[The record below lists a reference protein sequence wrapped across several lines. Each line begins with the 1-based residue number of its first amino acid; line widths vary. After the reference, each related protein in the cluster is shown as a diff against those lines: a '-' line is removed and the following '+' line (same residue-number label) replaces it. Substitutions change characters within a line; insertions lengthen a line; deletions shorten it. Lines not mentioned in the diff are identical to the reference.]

1 MVYTGGNDPQFQ
13 QPGYRL
19 VTPCDVVNP
28 FASPQP
34 WPIVQPTML
43 GDGTVTAT
51 LKRSFFHIAL
61 DLVLIAVGVSLI
73 RSSRERRRQAAATP
87 PATHLLHV
95 EPPSSAYA
103 LYEVGVETALRV
115 VQLVVMSE
123 VAVSPSELASLRAL
137 GTTLERY
144 LHAERSTWPGR
155 SRSGEAVA
163 WFIRAEFTLLQR
175 ALNSLNHPSIIVTY
189 PEAKR
194 FALLL
199 DLVSLSLSSSR

>member
-73 RSSRERRRQAAATP
+73 RSSRERRRQAAA
-87 PATHLLHV
+87 
-95 EPPSSAYA
+95 
-103 LYEVGVETALRV
+103 R
-115 VQLVVMSE
+115 
-123 VAVSPSELASLRAL
+123 
-137 GTTLERY
+137 
-144 LHAERSTWPGR
+144 
-155 SRSGEAVA
+155 
-163 WFIRAEFTLLQR
+163 
-175 ALNSLNHPSIIVTY
+175 
-189 PEAKR
+189 
-194 FALLL
+194 
-199 DLVSLSLSSSR
+199 